1 LAWIS
6 DGDNSLFWLKNK
18 LGRRMDK
25 IRFQEQLQAYEQ
37 WKKDVINTIEE
48 YGPWLEENDMSSEDV
63 QHRIEHT
70 VDALRSDKL
79 TIAFVAEF
87 SRGKTELINAIFF
100 ADFGRRLLPSDA
112 GRTTMC
118 PTEIFYDEERDEA
131 YVRLLPIETRLQ
143 ETSLTQLR
151 RDTKQWVHY
160 PLETDS
166 VEQMQAALNEVIQT
180 KTVTLEEA
188 KHLGLYSPDLH
199 PHQNQPPEMIEIPKW
214 RHALISFPHQLLR
227 KGLTILDTPGLNA
240 LGTEPELTLNMLPAA
255 QAVLFVLGADT
266 GVTRSDMEIWQHHIK
281 GFQSG
286 RQRGM
291 MVVLNKI
298 DTLWDDLRET
308 DDVDEAILNQQRSTA
323 GLLGLEPRAVFPVSA
338 QKGLLAKIKSDDTL
352 LDKSGLLDLENY
364 LGQDV
369 LGIKQQLILETI
381 GNDVG
386 QMLDNSRSLLSGKL
400 NETKHQLE
408 ELEELSDK
416 SDDVITNLMEKTR
429 TEQAQYLRDVE
440 TFQQSRKQLKQQADQ
455 LSHTLNMEALDEII
469 ERCRKEMANS
479 WTTSGMKATM
489 KSLFEEIRRTM
500 LNVVTQSEQTRK
512 LIRSIYRKFQNE
524 HGFAVVQPKMFS
536 IVKYRVELELLHQEA
551 EVFRN
556 SPVTAMM
563 EQNFVV
569 KRFFSALVNRARE
582 IFEHA
587 DNEIDGW
594 LSSTLEPLVMQIKDH
609 KDMME
614 KRLNNLQKIGQS
626 RNTLQYRILELQE
639 QYTELA
645 RQLTALR
652 NMANRIKNSRPLNQ
666 GERPKPKLVK
676 QSAS

>member
-1 LAWIS
+1 ME
-6 DGDNSLFWLKNK
+6 KV
-18 LGRRMDK
+18 
-25 IRFQEQLQAYEQ
+25 RFQEQLLAYEQ

-48 YGPWLEENDMSSEDV
+48 YAPWLEENGMSSQDV
-63 QHRIEHT
+63 QQRIEHT
-70 VDALRSDKL
+70 LSTLKSDKL

-100 ADFGRRLLPSDA
+100 ADYGRRLLPSDA

-118 PTEIFYDEERDEA
+118 PTEIFYDDERDEA

-143 ETSLTQLR
+143 DTTLTQLR
-151 RDTKQWVHY
+151 HDTKQWVHY
-160 PLETDS
+160 PLEVDS
-166 VEQMQAALNEVIQT
+166 VEQMQAALREVIET
-180 KTVTLEEA
+180 KSVTLDEA
-188 KHLGLYSPDLH
+188 KHLGLYSQDLH
-199 PHQNQPPEMIEIPKW
+199 PHQSQPPEMIEIPKW
-214 RHALISFPHQLLR
+214 RHALISFPHHMLQ

-281 GFQSG
+281 GFQSS
-286 RQRGM
+286 RQRGL

-298 DTLWDDLRET
+298 DTLWDDLREHE
-308 DDVDEAILNQQRSTA
+308 DIHDAIRGQQRSSA
-323 GLLGLEPRAVFPVSA
+323 EMLGIESKAVFPISA
-338 QKGLLAKIKSDDTL
+338 QKGLLAKIRNEPAL

-369 LGIKQQLILETI
+369 LNIKQQIILDTVSS
-381 GNDVG
+381 DVG
-386 QMLDNSRSLLSGKL
+386 QMLDNSRSMLSGKL
-400 NETKHQLE
+400 NDTKYQLE

-416 SDDVITNLMEKTR
+416 SDDVINNLMEKTR
-429 TEQAQYLRDVE
+429 SEQAQYLRDVE
-440 TFQQSRKQLKQQADQ
+440 TFQQSRKQLKQQAQQ
-455 LSHTLNMEALDEII
+455 LSETLSLDLLDDII
-469 ERCRKEMANS
+469 DRCRKEMTNS
-479 WTTSGMKATM
+479 WTTSGMKGSM
-489 KSLFEEIRRTM
+489 KNLFEETRRTM
-500 LNVVTQSEQTRK
+500 LKVVTQSEQTRK

-551 EVFRN
+551 EIFRN

-569 KRFFSALVNRARE
+569 KRFFSALVKRARDIFQRADEE
-582 IFEHA
+582 I
-587 DNEIDGW
+587 NTW
-594 LSSTLEPLVMQIKDH
+594 LRSTLEPLVMQIKDH
-609 KDMME
+609 KEMME

-652 NMANRIKNSRPLNQ
+652 NMSNRLSNNRPLHSSQ
-666 GERPKPKLVK
+666 RQKPTLVK
-676 QSAS
+676 QNAS

>member
-1 LAWIS
+1 ME
-6 DGDNSLFWLKNK
+6 KV
-18 LGRRMDK
+18 
-25 IRFQEQLQAYEQ
+25 RFQEQLQAYEQ

-48 YGPWLEENDMSSEDV
+48 YGPWLEENSMSSVDV
-63 QHRIEHT
+63 QQRIDHT
-70 VDALRSDKL
+70 LEALRSDKL

-118 PTEIFYDEERDEA
+118 PTEIFYDEVRDEA

-143 ETSLTQLR
+143 DTSLAQLR
-151 RDTKQWVHY
+151 KDTKQWVHY

-199 PHQNQPPEMIEIPKW
+199 PHQSEPPEMIEIPKW
-214 RHALISFPHQLLR
+214 RHALISFPHQLLK

-298 DTLWDDLRET
+298 DTLWDDLREH
-308 DDVDEAILNQQRSTA
+308 EAVNDAIRNQQNSTA
-323 GLLGLEPRAVFPVSA
+323 GLLGLESRAVFPVSA
-338 QKGLLAKIKSDDTL
+338 QKGLLSKIKSDEGL
-352 LDKSGLLDLENY
+352 LEKSGLLDLENY

-369 LGIKQQLILETI
+369 LGIKQQLILETV
-381 GNDVG
+381 GSDVG
-386 QMLDNSRSLLSGKL
+386 QMLDNSRSVLSGKL
-400 NETKHQLE
+400 NDTKRQLE

-429 TEQAQYLRDVE
+429 SEQAQYLRDVE
-440 TFQQSRKQLKQQADQ
+440 TFQQSRKQLKQQAEQ
-455 LSHTLNMEALDEII
+455 LGQTLNMEALDEIT

-479 WTTSGMKATM
+479 WTTSGMKAAM
-489 KSLFEEIRRTM
+489 KNLFEDIRRTM

-512 LIRSIYRKFQNE
+512 IIRSIYRKFQNE

-569 KRFFSALVNRARE
+569 KRFFSALVHRARE

-587 DNEIDGW
+587 DDEIDGW
-594 LSSTLEPLVMQIKDH
+594 LTTTLEPLVMQIKDH
-609 KDMME
+609 KEMME

-652 NMANRIKNSRPLNQ
+652 NMANRIKNSRPLHQ
-666 GERPKPKLVK
+666 SERPKPKLVK

>member
-1 LAWIS
+1 ME
-6 DGDNSLFWLKNK
+6 KV
-18 LGRRMDK
+18 
-25 IRFQEQLQAYEQ
+25 RFQEQLLAYEQ

-48 YGPWLEENDMSSEDV
+48 YAPWLEENGMSSQDI
-63 QHRIEHT
+63 QQRIEHT
-70 VDALRSDKL
+70 LSTLKSDKL

-100 ADFGRRLLPSDA
+100 ADYGRRLLPSDA

-118 PTEIFYDEERDEA
+118 PTEIFYDDERDEA

-143 ETSLTQLR
+143 DTTLTQLR
-151 RDTKQWVHY
+151 HDTKQWVHY
-160 PLETDS
+160 PLEVDS
-166 VEQMQAALNEVIQT
+166 VEQMQAALREVIET
-180 KTVTLEEA
+180 KSVTLDEA
-188 KHLGLYSPDLH
+188 KHLGLYSQDLH
-199 PHQNQPPEMIEIPKW
+199 PHQSQPPEMIEIPKW
-214 RHALISFPHQLLR
+214 RHALISFPHHMLQ

-281 GFQSG
+281 GFQSS
-286 RQRGM
+286 RQRGL

-298 DTLWDDLRET
+298 DTLWDDLREHE
-308 DDVDEAILNQQRSTA
+308 DIHDAIRGQQRSSA
-323 GLLGLEPRAVFPVSA
+323 EMLGIESKAVFPISA
-338 QKGLLAKIKSDDTL
+338 QKGLLAKIRNEPAL

-369 LGIKQQLILETI
+369 LNIKQQIILDTVSS
-381 GNDVG
+381 DVG
-386 QMLDNSRSLLSGKL
+386 QMLDNSRSMLSGKL
-400 NETKHQLE
+400 NDTKYQLE

-416 SDDVITNLMEKTR
+416 SDDVINNLMEKTR
-429 TEQAQYLRDVE
+429 SEQAQYLRDVE
-440 TFQQSRKQLKQQADQ
+440 TFQQSRKQLKQQAQQ
-455 LSHTLNMEALDEII
+455 LSETLSLDLLDDII
-469 ERCRKEMANS
+469 DRCRKEMTNS
-479 WTTSGMKATM
+479 WTTSGMKGSM
-489 KSLFEEIRRTM
+489 KNLFEETRRTM
-500 LNVVTQSEQTRK
+500 LKVVTQSEQTRK

-551 EVFRN
+551 EIFRN

-569 KRFFSALVNRARE
+569 KRFFSALVKRARDIFQRADEE
-582 IFEHA
+582 I
-587 DNEIDGW
+587 NTW
-594 LSSTLEPLVMQIKDH
+594 LRSTLEPLVMQIKDH
-609 KDMME
+609 KEMME

-652 NMANRIKNSRPLNQ
+652 NMSNRLSNNRPLHSSQ
-666 GERPKPKLVK
+666 RQKPTLVK
-676 QSAS
+676 QNAS

>member
-1 LAWIS
+1 
-6 DGDNSLFWLKNK
+6 
-18 LGRRMDK
+18 MDK

-37 WKKDVINTIEE
+37 WKIDVLNTIEE
-48 YGPWLEENDMSSEDV
+48 YGPWLEDNDMSSPDV
-63 QHRIEHT
+63 QQRIEHT
-70 VDALRSDKL
+70 LEALRSDKL
-79 TIAFVAEF
+79 TIAFAAEF

-100 ADFGRRLLPSDA
+100 SDFGRRLLPSDA

-118 PTEIFYDEERDEA
+118 PTEIFYDNNRNEA

-143 ETSLTQLR
+143 ESSLTQLR
-151 RDTKQWVHY
+151 KDTKQWVHY
-160 PLETDS
+160 PLETESAD
-166 VEQMQAALNEVIQT
+166 QMQAALHEVIQV
-180 KTVTLEEA
+180 KTVPLEDA
-188 KHLGLYSPDLH
+188 KRLGLYSPDLH
-199 PHQNQPPEMIEIPKW
+199 PHQAKPPEMIEIPKW
-214 RHALISFPHQLLR
+214 RHALISFPHQLL
-227 KGLTILDTPGLNA
+227 KMGLTILDTPGLNA

-286 RQRGM
+286 RQRGL

-308 DDVDEAILNQQRSTA
+308 DDVNEAILNQQRSTA
-323 GLLGLEPRAVFPVSA
+323 GLLGIESNVVFPVSA
-338 QKGLLAKIKSDDTL
+338 QKGLLAKIKGQDEL
-352 LDKSGLLDLENY
+352 LEKSGLLDLENY

-369 LGIKQQLILETI
+369 LGIKQQIILDTV
-381 GNDVG
+381 GADVG

-400 NETKHQLE
+400 NDTKRQLE

-440 TFQQSRKQLKQQADQ
+440 TFQQSRKQLKGQADQ
-455 LSHTLNMEALDEII
+455 LSQSLNMASLNEII
-469 ERCRKEMANS
+469 ERCKKEMTNS
-479 WTTSGMKATM
+479 WTTGGMKYSM
-489 KSLFEEIRRTM
+489 KNLFEEIRRIM

-551 EVFRN
+551 EIFRN
-556 SPVTAMM
+556 SPVTAMI

-569 KRFFSALVNRARE
+569 KRFFSALVQRARE
-582 IFEHA
+582 IFQHA

-609 KDMME
+609 KEMME

-645 RQLTALR
+645 RKLTALR
-652 NMANRIKNSRPLNQ
+652 NMANRINNNRPLHQ
-666 GERPKPKLVK
+666 AERPKPKLV
-676 QSAS
+676 SGNAS

>member
-1 LAWIS
+1 MQ
-6 DGDNSLFWLKNK
+6 KV
-18 LGRRMDK
+18 
-25 IRFQEQLQAYEQ
+25 RFQEQLQAYEQ

-48 YGPWLEENDMSSEDV
+48 YGPWLEENGISSEDM
-63 QHRIEHT
+63 QQRIDHT
-70 VDALRSDKL
+70 LETLRSDKL

-118 PTEIFYDEERDEA
+118 PTEIFYDDVRDEA

-143 ETSLTQLR
+143 EAGLSELR
-151 RDTKQWVHY
+151 KDSKQWVHY
-160 PLETDS
+160 PLEIDS
-166 VEQMQAALNEVIQT
+166 VEQMQAALSEVIQT
-180 KTVTLEEA
+180 KMATLDEA

-199 PHQNQPPEMIEIPKW
+199 PHQNEAPEMVEIPKW
-214 RHALISFPHQLLR
+214 RHALISFPHHLLK

-286 RQRGM
+286 RQRGL

-298 DTLWDDLRET
+298 DTLWDDLRDHE
-308 DDVDEAILNQQRSTA
+308 DVNDAILNQQRSTA
-323 GLLGLEPRAVFPVSA
+323 DMLGLEPRTVFPVSA
-338 QKGLLAKIKSDDTL
+338 KKGLLSKVKNDNSL
-352 LDKSGLLDLENY
+352 LDKSGLLDLESY

-369 LGIKQQLILETI
+369 LGIKQQIILETV
-381 GNDVG
+381 GADVG

-400 NETKHQLE
+400 NETKRQLD

-440 TFQQSRKQLKQQADQ
+440 TFQHSRAQLKQQADM
-455 LSHTLNMEALDEII
+455 LSQTLNMEALDQVIV
-469 ERCRKEMANS
+469 RCRKEMTNS
-479 WTTSGMKATM
+479 WTTSGMKLAM
-489 KSLFEEIRRTM
+489 KNLFEEIRRTM

-536 IVKYRVELELLHQEA
+536 VVKYRVELELLHQEA

-563 EQNFVV
+563 EQNFVIR
-569 KRFFSALVNRARE
+569 RFFSALVNRARE
-582 IFEHA
+582 IFQNAE
-587 DNEIDGW
+587 EEVDGW
-594 LSSTLEPLVMQIKDH
+594 LTTTLDPLVLQIKDH
-609 KDMME
+609 KEMME

-639 QYTELA
+639 LYTELA

-652 NMANRIKNSRPLNQ
+652 NMANRIKNNQPLHL
-666 GERPKPKLVK
+666 GERPKPKLVS

>member
-1 LAWIS
+1 ME
-6 DGDNSLFWLKNK
+6 KV
-18 LGRRMDK
+18 
-25 IRFQEQLQAYEQ
+25 RFQEQLLAYEQ
-37 WKKDVINTIEE
+37 WKKDVVNTIEE
-48 YGPWLEENDMSSEDV
+48 YAPWLEENSMSSPDI

-70 VDALRSDKL
+70 LNGLKSDKL

-100 ADFGRRLLPSDA
+100 ADYGRRLLPSDA

-118 PTEIFYDEERDEA
+118 PTEIFYDIERDEA

-143 ETSLTQLR
+143 DVTLTQLR
-151 RDTKQWVHY
+151 QDAKQWVHY
-160 PLETDS
+160 PLEMES
-166 VEQMQAALNEVIQT
+166 AEQMQAALNEVIQT

-188 KHLGLYSPDLH
+188 KHLGLYSSDLH
-199 PHQNQPPEMIEIPKW
+199 PHQSRPPEMVEIPKW
-214 RHALISFPHQLLR
+214 RHALISFPHQMLK

-286 RQRGM
+286 RQRGL

-298 DTLWDDLRET
+298 DTLWDDLREHA
-308 DDVDEAILNQQRSTA
+308 DIHDAIRNQQVSTA
-323 GLLGLEPRAVFPVSA
+323 EMLGIKPKAVFPVSA
-338 QKGLLAKIKSDDTL
+338 QKGLLAKIKNETPL

-369 LGIKQQLILETI
+369 LNIKQQIILDTVSS
-381 GNDVG
+381 DVG

-400 NETKHQLE
+400 NDTKNQLE

-429 TEQAQYLRDVE
+429 NEQAQYLRDVE

-455 LSHTLNMEALDEII
+455 LSETLGLNALDAII
-469 ERCRKEMANS
+469 ENSRKEMTNS
-479 WTTSGMKATM
+479 WTTSGMKGSM
-489 KSLFEEIRRTM
+489 KSLFEETRRTM
-500 LNVVTQSEQTRK
+500 LKVVSQSEQTRK

-551 EVFRN
+551 EIFRN

-569 KRFFSALVNRARE
+569 KRFFSALVKRARE
-582 IFEHA
+582 IFQRA
-587 DNEIDGW
+587 DEEINIW
-594 LSSTLEPLVMQIKDH
+594 LSTTLEPLVMQIKDH
-609 KDMME
+609 KEMME

-639 QYTELA
+639 QYTESA

-652 NMANRIKNSRPLNQ
+652 NMSNRLSNNRPLHRSQ
-666 GERPKPKLVK
+666 RQKPTLVK
-676 QSAS
+676 QNAS

>member
-1 LAWIS
+1 
-6 DGDNSLFWLKNK
+6 
-18 LGRRMDK
+18 MDK
-25 IRFQEQLQAYEQ
+25 VRFQEQLQAYEQ

-48 YGPWLEENDMSSEDV
+48 YAPWLEENDMSSEDV
-63 QHRIEHT
+63 QQRIDHT
-70 VDALRSDKL
+70 IEALRTDKL

-118 PTEIFYDEERDEA
+118 PTEIFYDDRRDEA

-143 ETSLTQLR
+143 EASLTQLR
-151 RDTKQWVHY
+151 KDTKQWVHY
-160 PLETDS
+160 PLETHS
-166 VEQMQAALNEVIQT
+166 VEQMQAALSEVIQT

-188 KHLGLYSPDLH
+188 QHLGLYSPDLH
-199 PHQNQPPEMIEIPKW
+199 PHQEQPPEMIEIPKW
-214 RHALISFPHQLLR
+214 RHALISFPHQLLK

-298 DTLWDDLRET
+298 DTLWDDLRES
-308 DDVDEAILNQQRSTA
+308 DDVSDAISNQQRSTA
-323 GLLGLEPRAVFPVSA
+323 SMLGLEPRAVFPVSA
-338 QKGLLAKIKSDDTL
+338 QKGLLSKIKGDEGL

-381 GNDVG
+381 ASDVG

-400 NETKHQLE
+400 NDTKRQLE

-429 TEQAQYLRDVE
+429 SEQAQYMRDVD

-455 LSHTLNMEALDEII
+455 LSQTLNMENLDEII
-469 ERCRKEMANS
+469 ERCRKEMSNS
-479 WTTSGMKATM
+479 WTTSGMKSAM
-489 KSLFEEIRRTM
+489 KGLFEEIRRTM

-569 KRFFSALVNRARE
+569 KRFFTAMVNRARE

-587 DNEIDGW
+587 NDEIDGW
-594 LSSTLEPLVMQIKDH
+594 LTSTLEPLVMQIKDH
-609 KDMME
+609 KEMME
-614 KRLNNLQKIGQS
+614 KRLSNLQKIGQS

-652 NMANRIKNSRPLNQ
+652 NMANRIKSSRPLNQ
-666 GERPKPKLVK
+666 AERPKPKLVS

>member
-1 LAWIS
+1 
-6 DGDNSLFWLKNK
+6 
-18 LGRRMDK
+18 MDK
-25 IRFQEQLQAYEQ
+25 VRFQEQLQAYEQ

-48 YGPWLEENDMSSEDV
+48 YAPWLEENGMSTEDV
-63 QHRIEHT
+63 QQRIDHT
-70 VDALRSDKL
+70 IEALRTDKL

-118 PTEIFYDEERDEA
+118 PTEIFYDETRDEA

-143 ETSLTQLR
+143 ETSLAQLR
-151 RDTKQWVHY
+151 KDTKQWVHY
-160 PLETDS
+160 PLETHS
-166 VEQMQAALNEVIQT
+166 VEQMQAALSEVIQT

-188 KHLGLYSPDLH
+188 QHLGLYSPDLH
-199 PHQNQPPEMIEIPKW
+199 PHQSEPPEMIEIPKW
-214 RHALISFPHQLLR
+214 RHALISFPHQLLK

-298 DTLWDDLRET
+298 DTLWDDLRES
-308 DDVDEAILNQQRSTA
+308 DDVSDAISNQQRSTA
-323 GLLGLEPRAVFPVSA
+323 SMLGLEPRAVFPVSA
-338 QKGLLAKIKSDDTL
+338 QKGLLSKIKGDEGL

-381 GNDVG
+381 ASDVG

-400 NETKHQLE
+400 NDTKRQLE

-429 TEQAQYLRDVE
+429 SEQAQYMRDVD

-455 LSHTLNMEALDEII
+455 LSQTLNMEALDEII
-469 ERCRKEMANS
+469 ERCRKEMSNS
-479 WTTSGMKATM
+479 WTTSGMKSSM
-489 KSLFEEIRRTM
+489 KNLFEDIRRTM

-512 LIRSIYRKFQNE
+512 LIRGIYRKFQNE

-569 KRFFSALVNRARE
+569 KRFFTAMVNRARE

-587 DNEIDGW
+587 NDEIDGW
-594 LSSTLEPLVMQIKDH
+594 LTSTLEPLVMQIKDH
-609 KDMME
+609 KEMME

-652 NMANRIKNSRPLNQ
+652 NMANRIKSSRPLNQ
-666 GERPKPKLVK
+666 GERPKPKLVS

>member
-1 LAWIS
+1 
-6 DGDNSLFWLKNK
+6 
-18 LGRRMDK
+18 MDK
-25 IRFQEQLQAYEQ
+25 VRFQEQLQAYEQ
-37 WKKDVINTIEE
+37 WKMDVINTIEE
-48 YGPWLEENDMSSEDV
+48 YGPWLEENDMSSGDT
-63 QHRIEHT
+63 QQRIEHT
-70 VDALRSDKL
+70 LEALRSDKL

-87 SRGKTELINAIFF
+87 SRGKTELINGIFF

-118 PTEIFYDEERDEA
+118 PTEIFYDDKRDEA

-143 ETSLTQLR
+143 DISLTKLR
-151 RDTKQWVHY
+151 KDTKQWVHY

-166 VEQMQAALNEVIQT
+166 VEQMQAALSEVIQT
-180 KTVTLEEA
+180 KSVTLEEA

-199 PHQNQPPEMIEIPKW
+199 PHQSQPPEMIEIPKW
-214 RHALISFPHQLLR
+214 RHALISFPHHLLK

-286 RQRGM
+286 RQRGL

-308 DDVDEAILNQQRSTA
+308 EDVHDAIYNQQTSTA
-323 GLLGLEPRAVFPVSA
+323 GLLGIESRSVFPVSA
-338 QKGLLAKIKSDDTL
+338 QKGLLAKIKTDDQL
-352 LDKSGLLDLENY
+352 LEKSGLLDLENY

-369 LGIKQQLILETI
+369 LGIKQQIILETV
-381 GNDVG
+381 GADVG
-386 QMLDNSRSLLSGKL
+386 QMLDNSRSILSGKL
-400 NETKHQLE
+400 NDTKRQLE

-440 TFQQSRKQLKQQADQ
+440 SFQQSRKQLKLQADQ
-455 LSHTLNMEALDEII
+455 LSQTLNLESLNDII
-469 ERCRKEMANS
+469 DRCRKEMTNS
-479 WTTSGMKATM
+479 WTTSGMKTSM
-489 KSLFEEIRRTM
+489 KNLFEEIRRVM

-569 KRFFSALVNRARE
+569 KRFFSALVERARE
-582 IFEHA
+582 IFSHA
-587 DNEIDGW
+587 DDEIDGW
-594 LSSTLEPLVMQIKDH
+594 LSNTLEPLVMQIKDH
-609 KDMME
+609 KEMME

-652 NMANRIKNSRPLNQ
+652 NMANRINNNRPLHQ
-666 GERPKPKLVK
+666 AERPKPKLVK
-676 QSAS
+676 QNAS

>member
-1 LAWIS
+1 
-6 DGDNSLFWLKNK
+6 
-18 LGRRMDK
+18 MDK

-37 WKKDVINTIEE
+37 WKEDVINTIEE
-48 YGPWLEENDMSSEDV
+48 YGPWLQDNGMSSEDV
-63 QHRIEHT
+63 QQRIEHT
-70 VDALRSDKL
+70 LDALRSDKL

-118 PTEIFYDEERDEA
+118 PTEIFYDEDRDEA

-143 ETSLTQLR
+143 DSTLTQLR
-151 RDTKQWVHY
+151 KDTKQWVHY
-160 PLETDS
+160 PLETNS
-166 VEQMQAALNEVIQT
+166 VEQMQAALSEVIQT
-180 KTVTLEEA
+180 KTVTLDEA

-199 PHQNQPPEMIEIPKW
+199 PHQHQPPEMIEVPKW
-214 RHALISFPHQLLR
+214 RHALISFPHQMLK

-240 LGTEPELTLNMLPAA
+240 LGSEPELTLNMLPAS

-286 RQRGM
+286 RQRGL

-298 DTLWDDLRET
+298 DTLWDDLRESE
-308 DDVDEAILNQQRSTA
+308 DVNDAITNQQSSTA

-338 QKGLLAKIKSDDTL
+338 QKGLLAKIKGDNTL
-352 LDKSGLLDLENY
+352 LDKSGLLDLENF

-369 LGIKQQLILETI
+369 LSIKQQIILETV
-381 GNDVG
+381 GADVG

-400 NETKHQLE
+400 NDTKRQLE
-408 ELEELSDK
+408 ELEELSGK

-455 LSHTLNMEALDEII
+455 LINTLNLETLNEVI
-469 ERCRKEMANS
+469 ERCRKEMTNS
-479 WTTSGMKATM
+479 WTTSGMKTAM
-489 KSLFEEIRRTM
+489 KNLFEEIRRIM
-500 LNVVTQSEQTRK
+500 LDLVTQSEQTRK
-512 LIRSIYRKFQNE
+512 LIRGIYRKFQNE
-524 HGFAVVQPKMFS
+524 HGFAVIQPKMFS

-569 KRFFSALVNRARE
+569 KRFFSALVGRARE
-582 IFEHA
+582 IFQQA
-587 DNEIDGW
+587 DNEIDVW
-594 LSSTLEPLVMQIKDH
+594 LANTLEPLVMQIKDH
-609 KDMME
+609 KEMME

>member
-1 LAWIS
+1 
-6 DGDNSLFWLKNK
+6 
-18 LGRRMDK
+18 MDK
-25 IRFQEQLQAYEQ
+25 VRFQEQLQAYEQ
-37 WKKDVINTIEE
+37 WKMDVINTIEE
-48 YGPWLEENDMSSEDV
+48 YGPWLEENDMSSGDT
-63 QHRIEHT
+63 QQRIEHT
-70 VDALRSDKL
+70 LEALRSDKL

-87 SRGKTELINAIFF
+87 SRGKTELINGIFF

-118 PTEIFYDEERDEA
+118 PTEIFYDDKRDEA

-143 ETSLTQLR
+143 DISLTKLR
-151 RDTKQWVHY
+151 KDTKQWVHY

-166 VEQMQAALNEVIQT
+166 VEQMQAALSEVIQT
-180 KTVTLEEA
+180 KSVTLEEA

-199 PHQNQPPEMIEIPKW
+199 PHQSQPPEMIEIPKW
-214 RHALISFPHQLLR
+214 RHALISFPHHLLK

-281 GFQSG
+281 GFQSA
-286 RQRGM
+286 RQRGL

-308 DDVDEAILNQQRSTA
+308 EDVHDAIYNQQTSTA
-323 GLLGLEPRAVFPVSA
+323 GLLGIESRSVFPVSA
-338 QKGLLAKIKSDDTL
+338 QKGLLAKIKTDDQL
-352 LDKSGLLDLENY
+352 LEKSGLLDLENY

-369 LGIKQQLILETI
+369 LGIKQQIILETV
-381 GNDVG
+381 GADVG
-386 QMLDNSRSLLSGKL
+386 QMLDNSRSILSGKL
-400 NETKHQLE
+400 NDTKRQLE

-440 TFQQSRKQLKQQADQ
+440 SFQQSRKQLKLQADQ
-455 LSHTLNMEALDEII
+455 LSQTLNLESLNEII
-469 ERCRKEMANS
+469 DRCRKEMTNS
-479 WTTSGMKATM
+479 WTTSGMKASM
-489 KSLFEEIRRTM
+489 KNLFEEIRRVM

-569 KRFFSALVNRARE
+569 KRFFSALVERARE
-582 IFEHA
+582 IFSHA
-587 DNEIDGW
+587 DDEIDGW
-594 LSSTLEPLVMQIKDH
+594 LSNTLEPLVMQIKDH

-652 NMANRIKNSRPLNQ
+652 NMANRINNNRPLHQ
-666 GERPKPKLVK
+666 AERPKPKLVK
-676 QSAS
+676 QNAS

>member
-1 LAWIS
+1 M
-6 DGDNSLFWLKNK
+6 G
-18 LGRRMDK
+18 K

-48 YGPWLEENDMSSEDV
+48 YAPWLEENGMSSEDV
-63 QHRIEHT
+63 QQRIEHT
-70 VDALRSDKL
+70 VEALRSDKL

-118 PTEIFYDEERDEA
+118 PTEIFYDEVRDEA

-143 ETSLTQLR
+143 DASLTQLR
-151 RDTKQWVHY
+151 KDTKQWVHY
-160 PLETDS
+160 PLETHS
-166 VEQMQAALNEVIQT
+166 VEQMQAALSEVIQT

-188 KHLGLYSPDLH
+188 QHLGLYSPDLH
-199 PHQNQPPEMIEIPKW
+199 PHQSEAPEMIEIPKW
-214 RHALISFPHQLLR
+214 RHALISFPHQLLK

-286 RQRGM
+286 RQRGL

-298 DTLWDDLRET
+298 DTLWDDLR
-308 DDVDEAILNQQRSTA
+308 DSSDVSDAISNQQSSTA

-338 QKGLLAKIKSDDTL
+338 QKGLLSKVKNDEAL

-381 GNDVG
+381 AADVG

-400 NETKHQLE
+400 NDTKRQLE

-429 TEQAQYLRDVE
+429 TEQAQYMRDVD
-440 TFQQSRKQLKQQADQ
+440 TFQQSRKQLKQQAEQ
-455 LSHTLNMEALDEII
+455 LGQTLNMETLDEII

-479 WTTSGMKATM
+479 WTTSGMKSAM
-489 KSLFEEIRRTM
+489 KSLFEDIRRTM

-569 KRFFSALVNRARE
+569 KRFFTAMVNRARE
-582 IFEHA
+582 IFDHA
-587 DNEIDGW
+587 NEEIDSW
-594 LSSTLEPLVMQIKDH
+594 LTSTLEPLVMQIKDH
-609 KDMME
+609 KEMME

-652 NMANRIKNSRPLNQ
+652 NMANRIKSSRPLNQ
-666 GERPKPKLVK
+666 AERPKPKLVS

>member
-1 LAWIS
+1 
-6 DGDNSLFWLKNK
+6 
-18 LGRRMDK
+18 MDK
-25 IRFQEQLQAYEQ
+25 VRFQEQLQAYEQ
-37 WKKDVINTIEE
+37 WKMDVINTIEE
-48 YGPWLEENDMSSEDV
+48 YGPWLEENDMSSGDT
-63 QHRIEHT
+63 QQRIEHT
-70 VDALRSDKL
+70 LEALRSDRL

-87 SRGKTELINAIFF
+87 SRGKTELINGIFF

-118 PTEIFYDEERDEA
+118 PTEIFYDDKRDEA

-143 ETSLTQLR
+143 DISLTKLR
-151 RDTKQWVHY
+151 KDTKQWVHY

-166 VEQMQAALNEVIQT
+166 VEQMQAALSEVIQT
-180 KTVTLEEA
+180 KSVTLEEA

-199 PHQNQPPEMIEIPKW
+199 PHQSQPPEMIETPKW
-214 RHALISFPHQLLR
+214 RHALISFPHHLLK

-240 LGTEPELTLNMLPAA
+240 LGAEPELTLNMLPAA

-281 GFQSG
+281 GFQSA
-286 RQRGM
+286 RQRGL

-308 DDVDEAILNQQRSTA
+308 EDVHDAIYNQQTSTA
-323 GLLGLEPRAVFPVSA
+323 GLLGIESRSVFPVSA
-338 QKGLLAKIKSDDTL
+338 QKGLLAKIKTDDQL
-352 LDKSGLLDLENY
+352 LEKSGLLDLENY

-369 LGIKQQLILETI
+369 LGIKQQIILETV
-381 GNDVG
+381 GADVG
-386 QMLDNSRSLLSGKL
+386 QMLDNSRSILSGKL
-400 NETKHQLE
+400 NDTKRQLE

-440 TFQQSRKQLKQQADQ
+440 SFQQSRKQLKLQADQ
-455 LSHTLNMEALDEII
+455 LSQTLNLESLNDII
-469 ERCRKEMANS
+469 DRCRKEMTNS
-479 WTTSGMKATM
+479 WTTSGMKASM
-489 KSLFEEIRRTM
+489 KNLFEEIRRVM

-569 KRFFSALVNRARE
+569 KRFFSALVERARE
-582 IFEHA
+582 IFGHA
-587 DNEIDGW
+587 DDEIDGW
-594 LSSTLEPLVMQIKDH
+594 LSNTLEPLVMQIKDH
-609 KDMME
+609 KEMME

-652 NMANRIKNSRPLNQ
+652 NIANRINNNRPLHQ
-666 GERPKPKLVK
+666 AERPKPKLVK
-676 QSAS
+676 QNVS

>member
-1 LAWIS
+1 ME
-6 DGDNSLFWLKNK
+6 KV
-18 LGRRMDK
+18 
-25 IRFQEQLQAYEQ
+25 RFQEQLKAYEQ
-37 WKKDVINTIEE
+37 WKTDVINTIEE
-48 YGPWLEENDMSSEDV
+48 YGPWLEENGMSSADIA
-63 QHRIEHT
+63 QRIEET
-70 VDALRSDKL
+70 LTTLRGDKL

-100 ADFGRRLLPSDA
+100 ADYGRRLLPSDA

-118 PTEIFYDEERDEA
+118 PTEIFYDNVRHEA

-143 ETSLTQLR
+143 DSTLSQLR
-151 RDTKQWVHY
+151 HDTKQWVHY
-160 PLETDS
+160 PLEIDS

-188 KHLGLYSPDLH
+188 KHLGLYSQELH
-199 PHQNQPPEMIEIPKW
+199 PHQNEPPETVEIPKW
-214 RHALISFPHQLLR
+214 RHAMISFPHDMLK

-266 GVTRSDMEIWQHHIK
+266 GVTRSDMEIWQHHVK

-286 RQRGM
+286 RQRGL

-298 DTLWDDLRET
+298 DTLWDDLREHE
-308 DDVDEAILNQQRSTA
+308 DIHDAIRSQQSDTA
-323 GLLGLEPRAVFPVSA
+323 AMLGVESKAVFPISA
-338 QKGLLAKIKSDDTL
+338 QKGLLAKIKNEPEL

-369 LGIKQQLILETI
+369 LNIKQQIVLDTI
-381 GNDVG
+381 SSDVG
-386 QMLDNSRSLLSGKL
+386 QMLDNSRSMLSGKL
-400 NETKHQLE
+400 NETKYQLE

-416 SDDVITNLMEKTR
+416 SDDVINNLMEKTR
-429 TEQAQYLRDVE
+429 SEQAQYLRDVD
-440 TFQQSRKQLKQQADQ
+440 TFQQSRKQLKQQAHL
-455 LSHTLNMEALDEII
+455 LSEILSLNQLDETITK
-469 ERCRKEMANS
+469 CRKEMTNS
-479 WTTSGMKATM
+479 WTTSGMKTSM
-489 KSLFEEIRRTM
+489 KNLFEETRHTM
-500 LNVVTQSEQTRK
+500 LQVVTQSEQTRK
-512 LIRSIYRKFQNE
+512 LIRAIYRKFQNE

-551 EVFRN
+551 EIFRN

-569 KRFFSALVNRARE
+569 KRFFSALVKRARDIFQRADKE
-582 IFEHA
+582 INQWIVSA
-587 DNEIDGW
+587 
-594 LSSTLEPLVMQIKDH
+594 LEPLVMQIKDH
-609 KDMME
+609 KEMME

-645 RQLTALR
+645 RQLTSLR
-652 NMANRIKNSRPLNQ
+652 NMSNRISNNRPLHHSQ
-666 GERPKPKLVK
+666 RQKPKLVK
-676 QSAS
+676 QNVS

>member
-1 LAWIS
+1 
-6 DGDNSLFWLKNK
+6 
-18 LGRRMDK
+18 MDK

-37 WKKDVINTIEE
+37 WKEDVIDTIEE
-48 YGPWLEENDMSSEDV
+48 YAPWLEENDMSSEDV
-63 QHRIEHT
+63 QQRIEHT
-70 VDALRSDKL
+70 LEALRSDKL

-118 PTEIFYDEERDEA
+118 PTEIFYDDSRDEA

-143 ETSLTQLR
+143 DNSLTQLR
-151 RDTKQWVHY
+151 KDTKQWVHY
-160 PLETDS
+160 PLETNS
-166 VEQMQAALNEVIQT
+166 VEQMQAALSEVIQV
-180 KTVTLEEA
+180 KTVTLDEA
-188 KHLGLYSPDLH
+188 KRLGLYSPDLH
-199 PHQNQPPEMIEIPKW
+199 PHQSQPPEMIEIPKW
-214 RHALISFPHQLLR
+214 RHALISFPHQLLK

-240 LGTEPELTLNMLPAA
+240 LGSEPELTLNMLPAS

-286 RQRGM
+286 RQRGL

-298 DTLWDDLRET
+298 DTLWDDLRESE
-308 DDVDEAILNQQRSTA
+308 DVHDAISNQQRSTA

-338 QKGLLAKIKSDDTL
+338 QKGLLAKIKGDDTL
-352 LDKSGLLDLENY
+352 LDKSGLLDLESF

-369 LGIKQQLILETI
+369 LHIKQQIILETV
-381 GNDVG
+381 GADVG

-400 NETKHQLE
+400 NDTKGQLE

-416 SDDVITNLMEKTR
+416 SDDVITTLMEKTR

-440 TFQQSRKQLKQQADQ
+440 TFQQSRKQLKQQADM
-455 LSHTLNMEALDEII
+455 LTHSLNLAALNEVID
-469 ERCRKEMANS
+469 RCRKEMTNS
-479 WTTSGMKATM
+479 WTTSGMKASM
-489 KSLFEEIRRTM
+489 KDLFEEIRRIM

-512 LIRSIYRKFQNE
+512 LIRGIYRKFQNE
-524 HGFAVVQPKMFS
+524 HGFAVIQPKMFS

-582 IFEHA
+582 IFQQA
-587 DNEIDGW
+587 DREIDNW
-594 LSSTLEPLVMQIKDH
+594 LATTLEPLVMQIKDH
-609 KDMME
+609 KEMME

>member
-1 LAWIS
+1 ME
-6 DGDNSLFWLKNK
+6 KV
-18 LGRRMDK
+18 
-25 IRFQEQLQAYEQ
+25 RFKEQLLAYEQ
-37 WKKDVINTIEE
+37 WKKDIINTIEE
-48 YGPWLEENDMSSEDV
+48 YAPWLEENGMSSQDS

-70 VDALRSDKL
+70 LTTLKSDRL

-100 ADFGRRLLPSDA
+100 ADYGRRLLPSDA

-118 PTEIFYDEERDEA
+118 PTEIFYDDERNEA

-143 ETSLTQLR
+143 ENTLTQLR
-151 RDTKQWVHY
+151 HDTKQWVHY
-160 PLETDS
+160 PLEVDS
-166 VEQMQAALNEVIQT
+166 VEQMQAALREVIET
-180 KTVTLEEA
+180 KSVTLDEA
-188 KHLGLYSPDLH
+188 KHLGLYSQDLH
-199 PHQNQPPEMIEIPKW
+199 PHQSQPPEMIEIPKW
-214 RHALISFPHQLLR
+214 RHALIGFPHQMLK

-255 QAVLFVLGADT
+255 QAILFVLGADT

-286 RQRGM
+286 RQRGL

-298 DTLWDDLRET
+298 DTLWDDLREH
-308 DDVDEAILNQQRSTA
+308 DDIHDVIQSQQRATA
-323 GLLGLEPRAVFPVSA
+323 KMLGIESKTVFPISA
-338 QKGLLAKIKSDDTL
+338 QKGLLAKIKNEPAL
-352 LDKSGLLDLENY
+352 LDKSGLIDLENY

-369 LGIKQQLILETI
+369 LNIKQQIILDTVSS
-381 GNDVG
+381 DVG
-386 QMLDNSRSLLSGKL
+386 QMLENSRSMLSGKL
-400 NETKHQLE
+400 NDTKYQLE

-416 SDDVITNLMEKTR
+416 SDDVINNLMEKTR
-429 TEQAQYLRDVE
+429 TEQAQYLSDVE
-440 TFQQSRKQLKQQADQ
+440 TFQQSRKQLKQQAEL
-455 LSHTLNMEALDEII
+455 LSETLSLNLLDETII
-469 ERCRKEMANS
+469 RCRKEMTNS
-479 WTTSGMKATM
+479 WTTSGMKGSM
-489 KSLFEEIRRTM
+489 KNLFEETRRTM
-500 LNVVTQSEQTRK
+500 LKVVTQSEQTRK

-551 EVFRN
+551 EIFRN

-569 KRFFSALVNRARE
+569 KRFFSALVKRARDIFQRADDE
-582 IFEHA
+582 INA
-587 DNEIDGW
+587 W
-594 LSSTLEPLVMQIKDH
+594 LVSTLEPLVIQIKDH

-652 NMANRIKNSRPLNQ
+652 NMSNRLSNSRPLHSSQ
-666 GERPKPKLVK
+666 RQKPTLVK

>member
-1 LAWIS
+1 
-6 DGDNSLFWLKNK
+6 
-18 LGRRMDK
+18 MDK
-25 IRFQEQLQAYEQ
+25 VRFEEQLQAYEQ
-37 WKKDVINTIEE
+37 WKKDVVNTIEE
-48 YGPWLEENDMSSEDV
+48 YGPWLEENDMSSEDM
-63 QHRIEHT
+63 QHRIDHT
-70 VDALRSDKL
+70 LEALRSDKL

-118 PTEIFYDEERDEA
+118 PTEIFYDEVRDEA

-143 ETSLTQLR
+143 ETGLTQLR
-151 RDTKQWVHY
+151 KDTKQWVHY

-188 KHLGLYSPDLH
+188 KRLGLYSPDLH
-199 PHQNQPPEMIEIPKW
+199 PHQSQPPEMVEIPKL
-214 RHALISFPHQLLR
+214 RHALISFPHQLLK

-286 RQRGM
+286 RQRGL

-298 DTLWDDLRET
+298 DTLWDDLRDH
-308 DDVDEAILNQQRSTA
+308 DDVNDAIQNQQSSTA
-323 GLLGLEPRAVFPVSA
+323 GLLGIESRAVFPVSA
-338 QKGLLAKIKSDDTL
+338 QKGLLAKIKTDSVL
-352 LDKSGLLDLENY
+352 LEKSGLLDLENY
-364 LGQDV
+364 LGKDV
-369 LGIKQQLILETI
+369 LGIKQQIILETV
-381 GNDVG
+381 GSDVG

-400 NETKHQLE
+400 TDTKRQLE

-455 LSHTLNMEALDEII
+455 LSQTLNMEALNEII
-469 ERCRKEMANS
+469 ERCRKEMTNS
-479 WTTSGMKATM
+479 WTTSGMKSAM
-489 KSLFEEIRRTM
+489 KNLFEEIRRTM

-512 LIRSIYRKFQNE
+512 LIRAIYRKFQNE

-556 SPVTAMM
+556 SPVTTMM

-582 IFEHA
+582 IFQHA
-587 DNEIDGW
+587 DDEIDGW
-594 LSSTLEPLVMQIKDH
+594 LTNTLEPLVMQIKDH
-609 KDMME
+609 KEMME

-652 NMANRIKNSRPLNQ
+652 NMANRIKNSRPLHQ
-666 GERPKPKLVK
+666 AERPKPKLVK

>member
-1 LAWIS
+1 
-6 DGDNSLFWLKNK
+6 
-18 LGRRMDK
+18 MDK
-25 IRFQEQLQAYEQ
+25 LRFQDQLKAYEQ
-37 WKKDVINTIEE
+37 WKMDVINTIEE
-48 YGPWLEENDMSSEDV
+48 YRPWLEENGMSSEESD
-63 QHRIEHT
+63 QRIEHT
-70 VDALRSDKL
+70 LEALRSDKL

-118 PTEIFYDEERDEA
+118 PTEIFYDDVRDEA

-143 ETSLTQLR
+143 DISLTKLR
-151 RDTKQWVHY
+151 KDTKQWVHY

-166 VEQMQAALNEVIQT
+166 VEQMQAALSEVIQT
-180 KTVTLEEA
+180 KSVTLEEA

-199 PHQNQPPEMIEIPKW
+199 PHQSQPPEMVEIPKW
-214 RHALISFPHQLLR
+214 RHALISFPHKLLK

-286 RQRGM
+286 RQRGL

-308 DDVDEAILNQQRSTA
+308 NDVHDAIYNQQTSTA
-323 GLLGLEPRAVFPVSA
+323 GLLGIESRAVFPVSA
-338 QKGLLAKIKSDDTL
+338 QKGLLSKIKDDDTL
-352 LDKSGLLDLENY
+352 LEKSGLLDLENY

-369 LGIKQQLILETI
+369 LGIKQQIVLETV
-381 GNDVG
+381 GADVG
-386 QMLDNSRSLLSGKL
+386 QMLDNSRSMLSGKL
-400 NETKHQLE
+400 NDTKRQLE

-440 TFQQSRKQLKQQADQ
+440 SFQQSRKQLKLQADQ
-455 LSHTLNMEALDEII
+455 LSQTLNLTSLNETID
-469 ERCRKEMANS
+469 RCRKEMTNS
-479 WTTSGMKATM
+479 WTTSGMKSSM
-489 KSLFEEIRRTM
+489 KDLFEEIRRVM

-569 KRFFSALVNRARE
+569 KRFFSALVERARE
-582 IFEHA
+582 IFNNA
-587 DNEIDGW
+587 DEEIDGW
-594 LSSTLEPLVMQIKDH
+594 LSNTLEPLVMQIKDH
-609 KDMME
+609 KEMME

-652 NMANRIKNSRPLNQ
+652 NMANRINNNRPLHQ
-666 GERPKPKLVK
+666 AERPKPKLVK
-676 QSAS
+676 QNVS

>member
-1 LAWIS
+1 
-6 DGDNSLFWLKNK
+6 
-18 LGRRMDK
+18 MDK

-37 WKKDVINTIEE
+37 WKIDVLNTIEE
-48 YGPWLEENDMSSEDV
+48 YGPWLEDNDMSSPDV
-63 QHRIEHT
+63 QQRIEHT
-70 VDALRSDKL
+70 LEALRSDKL

-100 ADFGRRLLPSDA
+100 SDFGRRLLPSDA

-118 PTEIFYDEERDEA
+118 PTEIFYDNNRNEA

-143 ETSLTQLR
+143 ESSLTQLR
-151 RDTKQWVHY
+151 KDTKQWVHY
-160 PLETDS
+160 PLETESAD
-166 VEQMQAALNEVIQT
+166 QMQAALHEVIQV
-180 KTVTLEEA
+180 KTVPLEDA
-188 KHLGLYSPDLH
+188 KRLGLYSPDLH
-199 PHQNQPPEMIEIPKW
+199 PHQAKPPEMIEIPKW
-214 RHALISFPHQLLR
+214 RHALISFPHQLL
-227 KGLTILDTPGLNA
+227 KMGLTILDTPGLNA

-286 RQRGM
+286 RQRGL

-308 DDVDEAILNQQRSTA
+308 DDVNEAILNQQRSTA
-323 GLLGLEPRAVFPVSA
+323 GLLGIESNVVFPVSA
-338 QKGLLAKIKSDDTL
+338 QKGLLAKIKGQDEL
-352 LDKSGLLDLENY
+352 LEKSGLLDLENY

-369 LGIKQQLILETI
+369 LGIKQQIILDTV
-381 GNDVG
+381 GADVG

-400 NETKHQLE
+400 NDTKRQLE

-440 TFQQSRKQLKQQADQ
+440 TFQQSRKQLKGQADQ
-455 LSHTLNMEALDEII
+455 LSQSLNMASLNEII
-469 ERCRKEMANS
+469 ERCKKEMTNS
-479 WTTSGMKATM
+479 WTTGGMKYSM
-489 KSLFEEIRRTM
+489 KNLFEEIRRIM

-551 EVFRN
+551 EIFRN

-569 KRFFSALVNRARE
+569 KRFFSALVQRARE
-582 IFEHA
+582 IFQHA

-609 KDMME
+609 KEMME

-645 RQLTALR
+645 RKLTALR
-652 NMANRIKNSRPLNQ
+652 NMANRINNNRPLHQ
-666 GERPKPKLVK
+666 AERPKPKLV
-676 QSAS
+676 SGNAS

>member
-1 LAWIS
+1 
-6 DGDNSLFWLKNK
+6 
-18 LGRRMDK
+18 MDK

-37 WKKDVINTIEE
+37 WKEEVINTIEE
-48 YGPWLEENDMSSEDV
+48 YGPWLQENGMSTEDV
-63 QHRIEHT
+63 QQRIEHT
-70 VDALRSDKL
+70 LDGLRSDKL

-118 PTEIFYDEERDEA
+118 PTEIFYDEDRDEA

-143 ETSLTQLR
+143 DTTLTQLR
-151 RDTKQWVHY
+151 KDTKQWVHY
-160 PLETDS
+160 PLETTS
-166 VEQMQAALNEVIQT
+166 VEQMQAALSEVIQT
-180 KTVTLEEA
+180 KTVTLDEA

-199 PHQNQPPEMIEIPKW
+199 PHQHQPPEMIEIPKW
-214 RHALISFPHQLLR
+214 RHALISFPHQMLK

-240 LGTEPELTLNMLPAA
+240 LGSEPELTLNMLPAS

-286 RQRGM
+286 RQRGL

-298 DTLWDDLRET
+298 DTLWDDLRESE
-308 DDVDEAILNQQRSTA
+308 DVNDAITNQQSSTA
-323 GLLGLEPRAVFPVSA
+323 GLLGLEARAVFPVSA
-338 QKGLLAKIKSDDTL
+338 QKGLLAKIKNDDSL
-352 LDKSGLLDLENY
+352 LEKSGLLDLESF

-369 LGIKQQLILETI
+369 LSIKQQIILETI
-381 GNDVG
+381 SADVG

-400 NETKHQLE
+400 NDTKRQLE
-408 ELEELSDK
+408 EMEELSGK

-455 LSHTLNMEALDEII
+455 LTNTLNLETLNEVIN
-469 ERCRKEMANS
+469 RCRKEMSNS
-479 WTTSGMKATM
+479 WTTSGMKTAM
-489 KSLFEEIRRTM
+489 KDLFEEIRRIM
-500 LNVVTQSEQTRK
+500 LDVVAQSEQTRK
-512 LIRSIYRKFQNE
+512 LIRGIYRKFQNE
-524 HGFAVVQPKMFS
+524 HGFAVIQPKMFS

-569 KRFFSALVNRARE
+569 KRFFTALVGRARE
-582 IFEHA
+582 IFHQA
-587 DNEIDGW
+587 DNEVDTW
-594 LSSTLEPLVMQIKDH
+594 LANTLEPLVMQIKDH
-609 KDMME
+609 KEMME

-666 GERPKPKLVK
+666 GVRPKPKLVK